1 MSGIVAYYYVG
12 QGGGFMGSD
21 GMAGKDL
28 EIMVG
33 AGSREW
39 LEASYTTYNY
49 RPISLKFKTFVPFG
63 PCHEDTLRIAM
74 ILFAS
79 NLFDSCPSMN
89 KVREEMEQIEFIDFD
104 CNRNIPPHF
113 MDLLEES
120 RSVDISEEVTIYLA
134 ALEEVK
140 I

>member
-12 QGGGFMGSD
+12 QGGGFLGSD

-28 EIMVG
+28 EIRVG
-33 AGSREW
+33 AGNREW
-39 LEASYTTYNY
+39 LEVSYTTYNFK
-49 RPISLKFKTFVPFG
+49 PMNMSLKSFVPFG
-63 PCHEDTLRIAM
+63 PGHEDTLRIAM

-79 NLFDSCPSMN
+79 NLFEECPSFDLV
-89 KVREEMEQIEFIDFD
+89 KREMDQIEFIDFSYGQ
-104 CNRNIPPHF
+104 NVPPHF

-120 RSVDISEEVTIYLA
+120 RSVDITDKATIYFAELR
-134 ALEEVK
+134 EVE